1 MKKII
6 TAIMVLLCAAVFVPG
21 AFAGDMA
28 VPSDDCRT
36 LFAPTLRAGVAFDA
50 GATHYRFSRPTP
62 FLSVAKIDLKL
73 PSVARPYIALEVP
86 FYVTDRLTITAIGE
100 WSFTS
105 ADCWDVNEHI
115 TNVVGGDILH
125 RTWETDGTAHW
136 VSAELLASYALIKD
150 MSVVKDLSVISGLH
164 YDYFYMNLDNPV
176 GTGVTAPA
184 DYLGVR
190 TEYLAPVFGLS
201 TTIAGFKHG
210 IWGGDMHIRAMAGPI
225 VWGNEYYKEGVN
237 TVNDLVMR
245 GDFWRGYIVKVF
257 ADVTIL
263 SGNITPSMEASLTL
277 FGQYTR
283 TEMNGTVQMKDWSQP
298 FLYPRAF
305 DFKGHSDV
313 LVFGLGGT
321 LTFDICEPAPAPVVE
336 PAPPIEPKLE
346 PMSFN

>member
-1 MKKII
+1 MKKTI
-6 TAIMVLLCAAVFVPG
+6 TAFFVLVCVAALVPA
-21 AFAGDMA
+21 AFAGDT
-28 VPSDDCRT
+28 DNCRP
-36 LFAPTLRAGVAFDA
+36 LCAPTLRTGVAFDA
-50 GATHYRFSRPTP
+50 GPSHHVFTRYPT
-62 FLSVAKIDLKL
+62 FLGVGYIDLKL

-86 FYVTDRLTITAIGE
+86 FYVTNRLTIAAIGE
-100 WSFTS
+100 WSFTA
-105 ADCWDVNEHI
+105 ADCWDVNEHM
-115 TNVVGGDILH
+115 TNGAGGDILH
-125 RTWETDGTAHW
+125 RTWDTDGTAHW

-150 MSVVKDLSVISGLH
+150 RPVVKDLSVVGGLH
-164 YDYFYMNLDNPV
+164 YDYFYMNLDNPR
-176 GTGVTAPA
+176 GTGYTVPV

-201 TTIAGFKHG
+201 ATIAGFKHG
-210 IWGGDMHIRAMAGPI
+210 IWGGDMHLRAMAGPI
-225 VWGNEYYKEGVN
+225 VWGNEYYKEGIN
-237 TVNDLVMR
+237 TVNDFVAR

-283 TEMNGTVQMKDWSQP
+283 TEMNGTVQLKDWSQP
-298 FLYPRAF
+298 TIPPRAF
-305 DFKGHSDV
+305 YFKGNSDT